1 LKIISIDLLKIISKR
16 AFKNFNLLSD
26 KSKVKS
32 KDNYYM
38 RTDSQYINIPQLS
51 LNKIRAYVELLK
63 VRLSLLV
70 AFSCAF
76 GYSLATHGSINWLT
90 LLMLTIGGFLLSGA
104 SVCINQIL
112 EKDLDRVMSRTQ
124 SRPLP
129 TNRVTVNE
137 TVFYVAILLLFGI
150 TILWFYTNTLTVL
163 LSLISVILYSFVY
176 TPLKR
181 VGPIAV
187 FVGAIP
193 GALPPLLGWVAATNS
208 IGYEALIIFGIQFIW
223 QFPHFWAIAWLA
235 DEDYKKAGF
244 KLLPSGGGKDIN
256 TAIQIMIYTL
266 FLIPL
271 GLLPAKF
278 GITGLDSAIVATVC
292 GVGFLAQTFSLMKT
306 GSRQS
311 ALRIMFGSFLYLPIV
326 QIAYLIDRI

>member
-1 LKIISIDLLKIISKR
+1 MISNVQPMSSGAMALYKGK
-16 AFKNFNLLSD
+16 
-26 KSKVKS
+26 
-32 KDNYYM
+32 
-38 RTDSQYINIPQLS
+38 
-51 LNKIRAYVELLK
+51 AYVELLK
-63 VRLSLLV
+63 PRLSMLV

-76 GYSLATHGSINWLT
+76 GYGLATRGSVDWTILI
-90 LLMLTIGGFLLSGA
+90 MLTFSGFLLSGA
-104 SVCINQIL
+104 SVTINQII
-112 EKDLDRVMSRTQ
+112 EKDLDRLMSRTL

-129 TNRVTVNE
+129 TGRVTVNE
-137 TVFYVAILLLFGI
+137 ATTFAIVCLIASLIL
-150 TILWFYTNTLTVL
+150 LWFYTNPLTVA
-163 LSLISVILYSFVY
+163 LSFLSMLLYSFVY

-193 GALPPLLGWVAATNS
+193 GALPPLLGWIAATGS
-208 IGYEALIIFGIQFIW
+208 ITHEALIIFGIQFIW
-223 QFPHFWAIAWLA
+223 QFPHFWAIAWVA

-278 GITGLDSAIVATVC
+278 GITGIDSAIVATVC
-292 GVGFLAQTFSLMKT
+292 GVAFLAQTFSLMKT

-326 QIAYLIDRI
+326 QIAYLLDKI